1 MEKWYKYMHAP
12 FKENLFKTKDHSKSV
27 LLSIMTVI
35 DPFTIIEVHVLL
47 FLLLYFIK
55 KKKKNFYFALQKSN
69 TRVNVNMFI
78 IFQNLWFLK
87 LN

>member
-12 FKENLFKTKDHSKSV
+12 FKENLFKTKDHSKPV

-55 KKKKNFYFALQKSN
+55 KKKKKKETFTLPYKRA
-69 TRVNVNMFI
+69 I
-78 IFQNLWFLK
+78 PE
-87 LN
+87 